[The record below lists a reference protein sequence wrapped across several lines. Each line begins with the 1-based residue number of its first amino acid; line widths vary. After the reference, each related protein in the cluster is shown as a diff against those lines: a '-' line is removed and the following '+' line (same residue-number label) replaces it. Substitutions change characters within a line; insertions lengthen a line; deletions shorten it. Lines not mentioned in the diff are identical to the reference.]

1 MALFFA
7 RSRRDL
13 FSQTLKRHPLLV
25 KSLALAVM
33 SASGELVACYTAE
46 CVAYLGRKVPERSF
60 RRIPFERR
68 RIFKLVGYGLLV
80 AGPLLHYTL
89 RLAGRISP
97 PNSSLRRMR
106 FFLSTLL
113 LLPVLNAAHV
123 ASMAILGGART
134 WAQVEA
140 TVRRAAIPASLVT
153 APVLPLLAVLGAG
166 TPNEDAWALACAGV
180 VTAFATVFRAAWMA
194 SK

>member
-1 MALFFA
+1 MSGDGSSNSSATACLLPALFYTVRILLLSSVYTIT
-7 RSRRDL
+7 RSRKLNGDL
-13 FSQTLKRHPLLV
+13 STD
-25 KSLALAVM
+25 
-33 SASGELVACYTAE
+33 
-46 CVAYLGRKVPERSF
+46 
-60 RRIPFERR
+60 
-68 RIFKLVGYGLLV
+68 
-80 AGPLLHYTL
+80 TL